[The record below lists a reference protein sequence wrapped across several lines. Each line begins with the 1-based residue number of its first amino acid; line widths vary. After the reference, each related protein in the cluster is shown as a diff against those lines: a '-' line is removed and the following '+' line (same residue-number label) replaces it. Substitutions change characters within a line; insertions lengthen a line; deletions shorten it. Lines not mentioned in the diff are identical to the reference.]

1 MYRATVKLVG
11 DMSQIEFKLSSGNSL
26 QVDGHLVFGVEN
38 SLRQAVLTFP
48 DGTAFALLNAHAAKV
63 LNSIIELPSVE
74 LEALANLNTLR
85 ETIYRAAKASD
96 ATLRVN
102 INVYGSREA
111 RKEVGCHLSA
121 GKIYLQQPDQQRPG
135 SIYDNPHVLALPGI
149 LVQSTDFK
157 LREKGER
164 MLRGDEAH
172 LFQEAVS
179 EVYASLK
186 RRSHLKRLEGDGRL
200 RTSLLP

>member
-1 MYRATVKLVG
+1 
-11 DMSQIEFKLSSGNSL
+11 MSQIEFKVNSGNVL
-26 QVDGHLVFGVEN
+26 QVDRHLVFRVEK
-38 SLRQAVLTFP
+38 SLPQSVLTFP
-48 DGTAFALLNAHAAKV
+48 DGIKFALLNTHAAKV
-63 LNSIIELPSVE
+63 LNSVIELPSVE
-74 LEALANLNTLR
+74 FEALANLNTLR

-102 INVYGSREA
+102 INVYGSRET
-111 RKEVGCHLSA
+111 RKEVGFHLSA

-149 LVQSTDFK
+149 RVQSLVFK
-157 LREKGER
+157 PKEKGES
-164 MLRGDEAH
+164 MLRGDDAH

-186 RRSHLKRLEGDGRL
+186 RSLDLKRLEGDDRL